1 MGMVGGGWR
10 HQTVVKGCGH
20 TAEWTEAREMESR
33 ENTIA
38 KHHWGNKQAKIVTGT
53 GNGFYWR
60 TNQGGRFSGAQFRF
74 GLDSY

>member
-20 TAEWTEAREMESR
+20 TAEWTESREMESR

-38 KHHWGNKQAKIVTGT
+38 KHHWGNKKAKIVTGT
-53 GNGFYWR
+53 GN
-60 TNQGGRFSGAQFRF
+60 
-74 GLDSY
+74 